1 MVEPMHDNVLKYMI
15 PESERIII
23 RSSKDSEDTLNH
35 ITQQHE
41 QGDFCSLDDIKKAG
55 DNNE

>member
-1 MVEPMHDNVLKYMI
+1 MCDNVLKYMI
-15 PESERIII
+15 PESERVII

-55 DNNE
+55 GNDG